1 MRCDAPSLLLPVV
14 PRRSLSYLTS
24 DMIFYMNATGSSRG
38 MACSVPNC
46 ANAIGR
52 KFRRT
57 GNSSVRVPVA
67 TSAAT
72 HGVTIQV
79 GAPICGDC
87 YKVYKWPFVEPS
99 VARAKVAESRR
110 LAAEAATARSTRAGG
125 AILGKRMETMSTLH
139 HKQRKREATNTGQAV
154 YSPLSLGSASLA
166 FMPASGGSL
175 SPLPS
180 SFPSP
185 LPDQILPL
193 GDGGD
198 LIRETPVT
206 QQAVGEESIHALQQ
220 SAPTETALAAA
231 PRALSK
237 LQRFVMKYWPLY
249 IEPNS
254 ALPTDKDDIYLAV
267 WDPSKV
273 IFAGAVMFG
282 PPESISLCMR
292 DRMCPREVTECGK
305 LNLMLTP
312 KLLNQLDYRARMLC
326 PDLAKWIQMFRPAY
340 FGQSISDSGVHVQ
353 DLPGLS
359 AEQRNEYIRWAFDNL
374 VDGDD
379 ALLYWNLGL

>member
-1 MRCDAPSLLLPVV
+1 MRRTLLVV
-14 PRRSLSYLTS
+14 PPSSQTQISDLYADLYL
-24 DMIFYMNATGSSRG
+24 NATGLSRR
-38 MACSVPNC
+38 MACAVPNC

-79 GAPICGDC
+79 GASICGDC

-125 AILGKRMETMSTLH
+125 AILGRRMETMSTLH
-139 HKQRKREATNTGQAV
+139 HKQRKRAATNTAQAV

-166 FMPASGGSL
+166 SMQSSGGSL
-175 SPLPS
+175 SPLS
-180 SFPSP
+180 SLP
-185 LPDQILPL
+185 LPWPVRTLPL

-206 QQAVGEESIHALQQ
+206 QQLDGEESIHALQQ
-220 SAPTETALAAA
+220 SAPPETALAAA
-231 PRALSK
+231 SRALSK
-237 LQRFVMKYWPLY
+237 LQSFVVKYWPLY

-254 ALPTDKDDIYLAV
+254 ALPTGKDDIYLAV
-267 WDPSKV
+267 WDPTKV
-273 IFAGAVMFG
+273 IFAGTVMFG

-312 KLLNQLDYRARMLC
+312 KLLNQLDYRARMVC

-340 FGQSISDSGVHVQ
+340 FVKPDSGVQ
-353 DLPGLS
+353 DLQGLS

-374 VDGDD
+374 VDGED
-379 ALLYWNLGL
+379 ALLYVNLGL